1 MADLIKFPDIK
12 SLAWK
17 STKAQKWDTKIK
29 RTGSGRVRTM
39 TTWQYPQYTITTE
52 FAILTPEEHKQIMG
66 FYAKVKGGTAPFLW
80 LDPEDFEEKGVRLG
94 TGAQSEWQAVRLY
107 GDFREPVA
115 YIENLKLY
123 ANGTPINAVS
133 DKGVIR
139 LAQGVT
145 VAPTSIITAD
155 YTYYWKVMFSGDYT
169 DEIIYKDIFKS
180 KSFKLVTVR

>member
-1 MADLIKFPDIK
+1 MADLLKFPDIRT
-12 SLAWK
+12 LAWK
-17 STKAQKWDTKIK
+17 STKAQKWDAKIK

-52 FAILTPEEHKQIMG
+52 FAVLSPEEHKRLMG
-66 FYAKVKGGTAPFLW
+66 FYASVKGGTVPFLW
-80 LDPEDFEEKGVRLG
+80 LDPEDHEEKGVRLG

-115 YIENLKLY
+115 HIENLKLY
-123 ANGTPINAVS
+123 ANGTQVNAVS

-139 LAQGVT
+139 LAAGVR
-145 VAPTSIITAD
+145 VSPTAIITAD

-169 DEIIYKDIFKS
+169 DEAVFKNVFKS

>member
-1 MADLIKFPDIK
+1 MADLLKFPDIK
-12 SLAWK
+12 TLAWK
-17 STKAQKWDTKIK
+17 STKAQKWDAKIK

-52 FAILTPEEHKQIMG
+52 FAILNPEEHKRLMG
-66 FYAKVKGGTAPFLW
+66 FYASVKGGTVPFLW
-80 LDPEDFEEKGVRLG
+80 LDPEDYQENGIRLG
-94 TGAQSEWQAVRLY
+94 TGAQNEWQAVRLY

-115 YIENLKLY
+115 HIENLKLY
-123 ANGTPINAVS
+123 ANGSPVSAVS

-139 LAQGVT
+139 LAPGVR
-145 VAPTSIITAD
+145 VAPTAIITAD

-169 DEIIYKDIFKS
+169 DEAVFKDIFKS

>member
-66 FYAKVKGGTAPFLW
+66 FYAKVKGGTVPFLW

-115 YIENLKLY
+115 HIENLKLY
-123 ANGTPINAVS
+123 ANGTPINAVLIVS
-133 DKGVIR
+133 ISFCDTGILLLFTICKSNC
-139 LAQGVT
+139 
-145 VAPTSIITAD
+145 VAKTLSIIIS
-155 YTYYWKVMFSGDYT
+155 Y
-169 DEIIYKDIFKS
+169 I
-180 KSFKLVTVR
+180 